1 MAKRDI
7 TQKPIKNFPFTIL
20 LWIVPVV
27 FFLFGSDQGSRLDRL
42 GTLGVNKEGKAIYS
56 NGLLENAKTGIV
68 SAQVKLAGCYAE
80 GRGVRVNR
88 REAAK
93 WYRVAADR
101 GNVTAQ
107 CHLGRCYE
115 KGWGV
120 RKSELEAVQWYR
132 KAAAQGDSYGEFLLG
147 VAYECGVGV
156 KRDYNQAVELY
167 QKSADRGSVYGQCF
181 LGSCYEEG
189 FGVEKNENI
198 AKLWYAAAR
207 NNDPK
212 QTAEIL
218 RRLRICRND
227 RIN

>member
-1 MAKRDI
+1 MCQSDRTSFKI
-7 TQKPIKNFPFTIL
+7 GCPLKNFQFTIFL
-20 LWIVPVV
+20 GIALA
-27 FFLFGSDQGSRLDRL
+27 FFYLFGPHRVSRLDL
-42 GTLGVNKEGKAIYS
+42 LEAVEVNKEGKANYS
-56 NGLLENAKTGIV
+56 DGLLENAKAGIV

-93 WYRVAADR
+93 WYRAAAER

-120 RKSELEAVQWYR
+120 KKSELEAVEWYR
-132 KAAAQGDSYGEFLLG
+132 KAAAQGDPYGQFLLG

-156 KRDYNQAVELY
+156 NRDYKQAVELY
-167 QKSADRGSVYGQCF
+167 QKSAEQGSVFGQCF

-189 FGVEKNENI
+189 LGVEKNEKM
-198 AKLWYAAAR
+198 AKMWYAEAKE
-207 NNDPK
+207 NDPK
-212 QTAEIL
+212 KTVEIL
-218 RRLRICRND
+218 KNLRTAK
-227 RIN
+227 

>member
-7 TQKPIKNFPFTIL
+7 TQKPMKNFPFTIL
-20 LWIVPVV
+20 LWIVPVSL
-27 FFLFGSDQGSRLDRL
+27 FLFFGSDQGSRLDRL
-42 GTLGVNKEGKAIYS
+42 GEVELNKEGKANYS
-56 NGLLENAKTGIV
+56 NGLLENAKAGIV

-93 WYRVAADR
+93 WYRAAAER

-120 RKSELEAVQWYR
+120 KKSELEAVEWYR
-132 KAAAQGDSYGEFLLG
+132 KAAAQGDSYGQFLLG
-147 VAYECGVGV
+147 VAYECGAGV
-156 KRDYNQAVELY
+156 KRDYKQAVELY
-167 QKSADRGSVYGQCF
+167 QRSAEQGSVFGQCF

-189 FGVEKNENI
+189 LGVKKNEKM
-198 AKLWYAAAR
+198 AKMWYAEAKE
-207 NNDPK
+207 NDPK
-212 QTAEIL
+212 KAAEIL
-218 RRLRICRND
+218 KSLRGSQ
-227 RIN
+227 

>member
-7 TQKPIKNFPFTIL
+7 TQKPMKNFPFKIL
-20 LWIVPVV
+20 LWIVPVSL
-27 FFLFGSDQGSRLDRL
+27 FLFFGSDQGSRLDRL
-42 GTLGVNKEGKAIYS
+42 GEVEVYKEGKANYS
-56 NGLLENAKTGIV
+56 NGLLENARAGIV

-93 WYRVAADR
+93 WYRAAADR

-120 RKSELEAVQWYR
+120 RKSELEAVEWYR
-132 KAAAQGDSYGEFLLG
+132 KAAVQGDAYGQFLLG

-156 KRDYNQAVELY
+156 DRDYKQAVELY
-167 QKSADRGSVYGQCF
+167 QKSAEQGSVFGQCF

-189 FGVEKNENI
+189 LGVEKNEKM
-198 AKLWYAAAR
+198 AKMWYAEAKE
-207 NNDPK
+207 NDPK
-212 QTAEIL
+212 KTAEIL
-218 RRLRICRND
+218 ESLRVSK
-227 RIN
+227 